1 VLQGKIKV
9 RSATRADA
17 DAVFRL
23 LGELGYTELDRA
35 HFDAALESVLHHSEM
50 ILLLAETEDVGVI
63 GFASLSHRPQL
74 RLGGTLLTIDE
85 LSVTEAARGLGVGR
99 LLLAE
104 ARKIAE
110 ELGAR
115 RLQLEQ
121 RRSRESYRRGFY
133 VKNGFEE
140 ADSALMRFKF
150 PVS

>member
-1 VLQGKIKV
+1 VGDREIKV
-9 RSATRADA
+9 RRATRADG

-35 HFDAALESVLHHSEM
+35 HFDATFDVVLLHSEM
-50 ILLLAETEDVGVI
+50 ILLLAETEDAGVI

-74 RLGGTLLTIDE
+74 RLGGTLLTVDE
-85 LSVTEAARGLGVGR
+85 LAVTEAAGGLGVGR

-104 ARKIAE
+104 TRKIAE

-115 RLQLEQ
+115 RLQIDQ
-121 RRSRESYRRGFY
+121 RRSRDSYRRGFY

-140 ADSALMRFKF
+140 ADSAVFRFKW
-150 PVS
+150 PVR